1 MVQQFSKLLNLIYY
15 LSFFIRSFT
24 KHYVLFELL
33 FRYESEEDEVI
44 SIDCLKPEYH
54 DNSFDE
60 AYRLTMA
67 TNVQSEWD
75 RSCALAK
82 EKDLYMR

>member
-1 MVQQFSKLLNLIYY
+1 M
-15 LSFFIRSFT
+15 
-24 KHYVLFELL
+24 
-33 FRYESEEDEVI
+33 I

-54 DNSFDE
+54 DNCFDE
-60 AYRLTMA
+60 VCRVTTA
-67 TNVQSEWD
+67 TSIQNELD